1 MITEIN
7 LASRKG
13 YTEMDAC
20 ENKLPNINNLSL
32 LARPVLHYSMFGVAP
47 RNIIGESAFRK
58 IKKEVQ
64 LRADHHCEICGRYVS
79 HNNIT
84 KDWLHTHE
92 VYQVDHKRR
101 IYCFERYIGICKQC
115 HEFIHLGY
123 LDSLLSKGI
132 VSKEYFTEVFQRG
145 QRLLN
150 IIKKHKEP
158 NSNLNDVY
166 LFEFEGKYFVNDFYP
181 EVAKSLNEQGVNI
194 IHYDGVNKVLPDE
207 LFYKPKKR
215 KG

>member
-1 MITEIN
+1 MNI
-7 LASRKG
+7 
-13 YTEMDAC
+13 C
-20 ENKLPNINNLSL
+20 ENKLPNINNLPL

-64 LRADHHCEICGRYVS
+64 LRADHHCEICGRYVT

-101 IYCFERYIGICKQC
+101 IYCFERYIGICKEC

-123 LDSLLSKGI
+123 LD
-132 VSKEYFTEVFQRG
+132 R
-145 QRLLN
+145 
-150 IIKKHKEP
+150 
-158 NSNLNDVY
+158 
-166 LFEFEGKYFVNDFYP
+166 
-181 EVAKSLNEQGVNI
+181 VAKSLHEQGVNI

-207 LFYKPKKR
+207 FFYKPKKR

>member
-1 MITEIN
+1 MVTEIN
-7 LASRKG
+7 LALRKG
-13 YTEMDAC
+13 CTEMDIC
-20 ENKLPNINNLSL
+20 ENKLPNINNLPL
-32 LARPVLHYSMFGVAP
+32 LARPILHYSMFGVAP

-101 IYCFERYIGICKQC
+101 MYCFERYIGICKEC

-132 VSKEYFTEVFQRG
+132 VSKEILHRSF
-145 QRLLN
+145 
-150 IIKKHKEP
+150 
-158 NSNLNDVY
+158 
-166 LFEFEGKYFVNDFYP
+166 
-181 EVAKSLNEQGVNI
+181 
-194 IHYDGVNKVLPDE
+194 
-207 LFYKPKKR
+207 PKRSTVVKDY
-215 KG
+215 